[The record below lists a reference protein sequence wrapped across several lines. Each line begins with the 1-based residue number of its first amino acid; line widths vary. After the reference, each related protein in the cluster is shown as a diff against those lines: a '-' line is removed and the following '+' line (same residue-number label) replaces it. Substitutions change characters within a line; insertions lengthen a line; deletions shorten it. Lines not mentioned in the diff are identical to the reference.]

1 MTVEFAPFDVSD
13 YLDNEEVIAE
23 YLSAAAEDPNIEVLL
38 RARTDVARARGMAQV
53 ARAAKLRRESLSHA
67 RPDHTISIV
76 SAILILTVIIQ
87 VLLVKSWT

>member
-1 MTVEFAPFDVSD
+1 MYDD
-13 YLDNEEVIAE
+13 LDNEEVIAE
-23 YLSAAAEDPNIEVLL
+23 YLSAAAEDPNLEVLC
-38 RARTDVARARGMAQV
+38 TDVARARGMAQV
-53 ARAAKLRRESLSHA
+53 ARAARLRHESLSHP